1 MNSSTALGIVILILL
16 MMYILAQI
24 LNFYGFNIS
33 SYATYISFYLFL
45 LLTMLVLPQTVGQ

>member
-1 MNSSTALGIVILILL
+1 MNSSTTLGIVILFLL

-33 SYATYISFYLFL
+33 SYGTYISFYLFL
-45 LLTMLVLPQTVGQ
+45 LLTMLVLPQTINQ